1 MNSMPQRDKAG
12 IRIIVAD
19 DHPIVRAGLRE
30 IIARERDMSIAA
42 EAQTSQEVFEALARH
57 PADVLILDVMMP
69 GRGGMEVVKLLRQE
83 RPELPVLILSV
94 FPEDQLAVRALRAGA
109 AGYLTKDSATAELV
123 GAIRKVVGG
132 GKYVSPSVAEK
143 LARELSGNLGQAPH
157 EKLSDREYQ
166 ILRMIVKG
174 RTVSDIAEE
183 LALSVKT
190 ISTYRTRMMEKLNVK
205 TTADLV
211 RYALAERLVE

>member
-1 MNSMPQRDKAG
+1 MPQRDKGG

-57 PADVLILDVMMP
+57 HADVLILDVMMP

-83 RPELPVLILSV
+83 RPDLPVLMLSV

-109 AGYLTKDSATAELV
+109 AGYLTKDSATGELV

-132 GKYVSPSVAEK
+132 GRYVSPLVAEK
-143 LARELSGNLGQAPH
+143 LARELSGHAGQAPH
-157 EKLSDREYQ
+157 DKLSDREYQ

>member
-1 MNSMPQRDKAG
+1 MAQREKT
-12 IRIIVAD
+12 IRIIMAD
-19 DHPIVRAGLRE
+19 DHPIVRVGLRE
-30 IIARERDMSIAA
+30 IIGRERDMTVVA
-42 EAQTSQEVFEALARH
+42 EAQTSQEVFDALARR
-57 PADVLILDVMMP
+57 PADVVILDVMMP

-83 RPELPVLILSV
+83 RPDLPVLILSV
-94 FPEDQLAVRALRAGA
+94 FPEDQLAIRALRAGA
-109 AGYLTKDSATAELV
+109 AGYLTKDSAAAELI

-132 GKYVSPSVAEK
+132 GRYVSPAMAEK
-143 LARELSGNLGQAPH
+143 LARELGGAGQAPH

-166 ILRMIVKG
+166 ILRMIVGG
-174 RTVSDIAEE
+174 RTVTDIADE

-190 ISTYRTRMMEKLNVK
+190 VSTYRKRLMEKLNVR

>member
-1 MNSMPQRDKAG
+1 MAQRDKKG
-12 IRIIVAD
+12 IRILMAD

-30 IIARERDMSIAA
+30 IIAREKDMYVAA
-42 EAQTSQEVFEALARH
+42 EAQTSQEVFDVLERQTV
-57 PADVLILDVMMP
+57 DVLILDVMMP
-69 GRGGMEVVKLLRQE
+69 GRGGMEVMKLLKQE
-83 RPELPVLILSV
+83 RPTLPVLVLSV

-109 AGYLTKDSATAELV
+109 AGYLTKDSAVGELV

-132 GKYVSPSVAEK
+132 GRYVSSAVGER
-143 LARELSGNLGQAPH
+143 LAREVGRGVVGALH

-166 ILRMIVKG
+166 ILGMLVKG
-174 RTVSDIAEE
+174 RTVSEIAED

-190 ISTYRTRMMEKLNVK
+190 ISTYRARLMEKLDVK
-205 TTADLV
+205 TTADLI

>member
-1 MNSMPQRDKAG
+1 MAPRDKAG
-12 IRIIVAD
+12 IRILIAD

-42 EAQTSQEVFEALARH
+42 EAQTSQEVFEALARQA
-57 PADVLILDVMMP
+57 ADVLILDVMMP

-143 LARELSGNLGQAPH
+143 LARELSGGTAGQAPH
-157 EKLSDREYQ
+157 DKLSDREYQ

-174 RTVSDIAEE
+174 KTVSDIAEE

-190 ISTYRTRMMEKLNVK
+190 ISTYRTRMMEKLNVR

>member
-1 MNSMPQRDKAG
+1 MPQRDKGG

-57 PADVLILDVMMP
+57 HADVLILDVMMP

-83 RPELPVLILSV
+83 RPDLPVLMLSV

-109 AGYLTKDSATAELV
+109 AGYLTKDSATGELV

-132 GKYVSPSVAEK
+132 GRYVSPLVAEK
-143 LARELSGNLGQAPH
+143 LARELSGHAGQAPH
-157 EKLSDREYQ
+157 DKLSDREYQ

-190 ISTYRTRMMEKLNVK
+190 ISTYRTRMMEKLNVR

>member
-1 MNSMPQRDKAG
+1 MAQRDKPG

-42 EAQTSQEVFEALARH
+42 EAQTSQEVFEALARQ

-143 LARELSGNLGQAPH
+143 LARELSGHAGQAPH
-157 EKLSDREYQ
+157 DKLSDREYQ

-174 RTVSDIAEE
+174 KTVGDIAEE

>member
-1 MNSMPQRDKAG
+1 MAQRDKPG
-12 IRIIVAD
+12 IKIVVAD

-30 IIARERDMSIAA
+30 IIARERDMAIVA
-42 EAQTSQEVFEALARH
+42 EAQTSQEVFEALSRQH
-57 PADVLILDVMMP
+57 ADVLILDVMMP
-69 GRGGMEVVKLLRQE
+69 GRGGMEVMKLLKQE
-83 RPELPVLILSV
+83 RPDLPVLILSV

-109 AGYLTKDSATAELV
+109 AGYLTKKSATAELV

-132 GKYVSPSVAEK
+132 GRYVSQTVAET
-143 LARELSGNLGQAPH
+143 LARELSGGAARAPH

-183 LALSVKT
+183 LTLSVKT
-190 ISTYRTRMMEKLNVK
+190 ISTYRTRLMEKLNVK